1 MLIDTHTH
9 IYLSEFSEDLNLM
22 MQRAEQAGVTRMYL
36 PNIDQESVTAM
47 LELVAQY
54 PERCFPMMGVHPCS
68 VKPQTWEQELE
79 QAYELLC
86 SGTYYGV
93 GEIGLDLYWDKSTIE
108 IQQEAFRTQ
117 CAWAVEKN
125 LPVSIHSRDATA
137 ECIQIV
143 KDFNNKG
150 LKGVFHCFSGT
161 AEQANEIVKQ
171 GFLLGIGGVVTFK
184 TSTLPELLKQVPI
197 ENIVLETDAPYLAP
211 VPYRGKR
218 NEPAFLQEIAAKLS
232 LIYEI
237 PVTQIAEI
245 TSTNALK
252 LFHHDA

>member
-143 KDFNNKG
+143 KEFNNKG
-150 LKGVFHCFSGT
+150 LKGVFHCFPERQNKQMKLLNRAFYWGL
-161 AEQANEIVKQ
+161 AE
-171 GFLLGIGGVVTFK
+171 LL
-184 TSTLPELLKQVPI
+184 LLKQVPC
-197 ENIVLETDAPYLAP
+197 
-211 VPYRGKR
+211 
-218 NEPAFLQEIAAKLS
+218 LS
-232 LIYEI
+232 C
-237 PVTQIAEI
+237 
-245 TSTNALK
+245 
-252 LFHHDA
+252 